1 MGEEINIPRSTR
13 RDIFQAM
20 MRDGINWSGSLN
32 DHEFLSRLYDLE
44 AMPSYDH
51 RYKTASA
58 DISTHAVAFKG
69 DWDDYWVFKD
79 GRFNLLECDGNEFV
93 IFLCETINP
102 LVRPDEKEREALLKL
117 FNDELRDLGYEIV
130 ETRSNFGKLHY
141 ELKGVLADTI
151 DALDEIRDF
160 LSSESIQRQI
170 TRMKSSIEK
179 DPELAIG
186 TSKEFIETILK
197 TMLDRLG
204 KQYSSENLPKLAR
217 MVLDETLARVNESD
231 SETSAILNRI
241 DGSLATLI
249 QSVGELRNKHGT
261 GHGGGSDKKI
271 LDRKYASLAV
281 NSASTIAY
289 FLLQVYQEIERK

>member
-1 MGEEINIPRSTR
+1 MGKEVNIPRSTR
-13 RDIFQAM
+13 LDIFQAM
-20 MRDGINWSGSLN
+20 MRDGIKWSGDLN
-32 DHEFLSRLYDLE
+32 HLEFLSRLYDLE
-44 AMPSYDH
+44 AIPSYDS

-58 DISTHAVAFKG
+58 DISTHTISFN
-69 DWDDYWVFKD
+69 DWGDYWVFND

-93 IFLCETINP
+93 AFLCEMINP
-102 LVRPDEKEREALLKL
+102 IVRPDKKEREALLKL

-130 ETRSNFGKLHY
+130 ETTSNFGKLHY
-141 ELKGVLADTI
+141 ELKGVLAGTI

-160 LSSESIQRQI
+160 LSSENIQRQI

-197 TMLDRLG
+197 TILDRLG
-204 KQYSSENLPKLAR
+204 IQYGNENLPRLAR
-217 MVLDETLARVNESD
+217 MVLDEILSRIND
-231 SETSAILNRI
+231 SEPETSEILKRI

-249 QSVGELRNKHGT
+249 QSVGELRNRHGT

-281 NSASTIAY
+281 NSASTVAY
-289 FLLQVYQEIERK
+289 FLLQIYQDMEKK